1 VTPPFSPSLTPTHTP
16 LPSATPVS
24 PSPTPLSCVGDCDG
38 SGEVTVDE
46 VVRLVAIAL
55 EVLPLERCPVGDRD
69 GNGRITIDE
78 IVAAVTR
85 LLAGYEEIGG
95 QPPG

>member
-1 VTPPFSPSLTPTHTP
+1 
-16 LPSATPVS
+16 
-24 PSPTPLSCVGDCDG
+24 
-38 SGEVTVDE
+38 VDE

-55 EVLPLERCPVGDRD
+55 QVLPLERCPVGDRD

-85 LLAGYEEIGG
+85 LLAGCDEIGG
-95 QPPG
+95 QGG